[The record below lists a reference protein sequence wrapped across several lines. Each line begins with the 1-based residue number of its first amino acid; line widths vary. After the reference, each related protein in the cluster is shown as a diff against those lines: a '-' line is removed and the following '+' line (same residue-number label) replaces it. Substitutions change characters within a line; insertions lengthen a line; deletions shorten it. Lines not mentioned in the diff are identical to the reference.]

1 MVRFQRTNKA
11 TNEKNW
17 LVINWIE
24 DNPDCNWT
32 DDYDSSDIFE
42 NEDVFNSICYDLC
55 IEMDFNTY
63 NYELVN
69 D

>member
-1 MVRFQRTNKA
+1 MVRFQRTNQV

-17 LVINWIE
+17 LIINE
-24 DNPDCNWT
+24 DKSNYTWT
-32 DDYDSSDIFE
+32 DNYDSSDLFE
-42 NEDVFNSICYDLC
+42 NEDVFNSICYDLY

-63 NYELVN
+63 DYELVN

>member
-11 TNEKNW
+11 TNEETW
-17 LVINWIE
+17 LIINE
-24 DNPDCNWT
+24 DKSNYTWT
-32 DDYDSSDIFE
+32 DDYDSSDLFE
-42 NEDVFNSICYDLC
+42 NENVFNSICYDLC
-55 IEMDFNTY
+55 IEIDVNTY